1 VAALPDTARAT
12 DLYERYASRLY
23 GYCLHRLGSRE
34 EAEDAVQ
41 TTFLNAF
48 RGLSRGVV
56 PASESAWLFK
66 IAENVCLSRH
76 RATFRRRRVEA
87 PADLT
92 AVEDTVAAPA
102 RADEELIPLEEALA
116 DMPEAQRRALLLR
129 EWQGLSYREI
139 AAELEVSQS
148 AVETLIFRARRSLA
162 RRLEAPRERL
172 RRVGQAIDVGA
183 ALSALKGALST
194 GAALKAVV
202 AGVAVTG
209 LVAGMAED
217 RPQPRRHDAPAS
229 HAPAP
234 TPSKP
239 QAVRVA
245 RPMDAPRRAFAPP
258 AQPRLARARPKARH
272 VTAAN
277 HSAPR
282 RVPPAAPHASGS
294 KPTASHP
301 AATPPPPASASVEP
315 SSSETEPAKPHEQQT
330 TRAKPTGKPEATKP
344 KQPDP
349 APKPKAEED
358 QAEQADAAEPPAEKG
373 PPADPGS
380 PGEADGKGEERR

>member
-1 VAALPDTARAT
+1 VAALPETARAT

-23 GYCLHRLGSRE
+23 GFCLHRLGSRE

-56 PASESAWLFK
+56 PESESAWLFK

-76 RATFRRRRVEA
+76 RASFRRRRVEA
-87 PADLT
+87 PGDLA
-92 AVEDTVAAPA
+92 AVEETVAAPP
-102 RADEELIPLEEALA
+102 RADEELIPLEDALA

-183 ALSALKGALST
+183 ALTALKGALST
-194 GAALKAVV
+194 GAVVKAAVTGVALTGVV
-202 AGVAVTG
+202 AGIA
-209 LVAGMAED
+209 AD
-217 RPQPRRHDAPAS
+217 RPQPRRHDAPPALVPVVS
-229 HAPAP
+229 AKQQDVTRDAPRVDAPRPTFAPTSQPRVVPHKPRPKHAAAAKRHVVVTPAPPRAAAPAP
-234 TPSKP
+234 
-239 QAVRVA
+239 
-245 RPMDAPRRAFAPP
+245 PRG
-258 AQPRLARARPKARH
+258 
-272 VTAAN
+272 
-277 HSAPR
+277 
-282 RVPPAAPHASGS
+282 AS
-294 KPTASHP
+294 
-301 AATPPPPASASVEP
+301 PPPPAPSEP
-315 SSSETEPAKPHEQQT
+315 EAEKAGEHKQQHVKAKP
-330 TRAKPTGKPEATKP
+330 AGKPAS
-344 KQPDP
+344 QPP
-349 APKPKAEED
+349 TVKSEKPKPKTEAPSEP
-358 QAEQADAAEPPAEKG
+358 ADKG

-380 PGEADGKGEERR
+380 QGKANGKEK

>member
-1 VAALPDTARAT
+1 VAALPETARAT

-23 GYCLHRLGSRE
+23 GFCLHRLGSRE

-87 PADLT
+87 PGDLAT
-92 AVEDTVAAPA
+92 VEDTVAAPA
-102 RADEELIPLEEALA
+102 RADDELIPLEDALA
-116 DMPEAQRRALLLR
+116 EMPDAQRRALLLR

-183 ALSALKGALST
+183 VLSALKGALST
-194 GAALKAVV
+194 GAVVKTAV
-202 AGVAVTG
+202 AGVALTG
-209 LVAGMAED
+209 FVAGIAAD
-217 RPQPRRHDAPAS
+217 HPQLRRHDAPP
-229 HAPAP
+229 APAA
-234 TPSKP
+234 SAK
-239 QAVRVA
+239 QRHVA
-245 RPMDAPRRAFAPP
+245 RAPQRVDAPRISFAEPRVSQSVVARKAEPKHAAVSKHSAPRHVVVAPAAPRRA
-258 AQPRLARARPKARH
+258 
-272 VTAAN
+272 
-277 HSAPR
+277 
-282 RVPPAAPHASGS
+282 PAAPHMAS
-294 KPTASHP
+294 
-301 AATPPPPASASVEP
+301 PPAPAVESAPEASQ
-315 SSSETEPAKPHEQQT
+315 SKAHEQQSAKSKPAGKP
-330 TRAKPTGKPEATKP
+330 RSLRPAAKPKKPDAE
-344 KQPDP
+344 
-349 APKPKAEED
+349 PKAEEPEDPEPAVD
-358 QAEQADAAEPPAEKG
+358 QGPPAEKG
-373 PPADPGS
+373 QPADPGTQRQ
-380 PGEADGKGEERR
+380 ANGKNK

>member
-1 VAALPDTARAT
+1 VAALPETARAT

-23 GYCLHRLGSRE
+23 GFCLHRLGNRE

-76 RATFRRRRVEA
+76 RASFRRRRVEV
-87 PADLT
+87 PGDLT
-92 AVEDTVAAPA
+92 AVEETVAAPA
-102 RADEELIPLEEALA
+102 RADEELIPLEDALA
-116 DMPEAQRRALLLR
+116 EMPEAQRRALLLR

-172 RRVGQAIDVGA
+172 RRAGQAIDVGA

-194 GAALKAVV
+194 GAVVKAAV
-202 AGVAVTG
+202 AGVALTG
-209 LVAGMAED
+209 LVAGIATD
-217 RPQPRRHDAPAS
+217 QPQRRRHDAPL
-229 HAPAP
+229 APAP
-234 TPSKP
+234 AAPVKQRHVTRAAP
-239 QAVRVA
+239 QRA
-245 RPMDAPRRAFAPP
+245 DAPRRSFAPESP
-258 AQPRLARARPKARH
+258 SHVASRESRPKQAAAPKRH
-272 VTAAN
+272 VV
-277 HSAPR
+277 
-282 RVPPAAPHASGS
+282 VPPAAPRTIA
-294 KPTASHP
+294 TAPPRAVS
-301 AATPPPPASASVEP
+301 PPPPAPVVASEP
-315 SSSETEPAKPHEQQT
+315 EAPKANAHEQQPART
-330 TRAKPTGKPEATKP
+330 KPPGKPPTTKS
-344 KQPDP
+344 KKP
-349 APKPKAEED
+349 AHEPKPKMDESG
-358 QAEQADAAEPPAEKG
+358 PPADKG

-380 PGEADGKGEERR
+380 QGKANGKSK

>member
-1 VAALPDTARAT
+1 VAALPETARAT

-23 GYCLHRLGSRE
+23 GFCLHRLGSRE

-76 RATFRRRRVEA
+76 RASFRRRRVEV
-87 PADLT
+87 PGDL
-92 AVEDTVAAPA
+92 AVVEETVAAPA
-102 RADEELIPLEEALA
+102 RADDELIPLEDALA

-172 RRVGQAIDVGA
+172 RRAGQAFDVGA

-194 GAALKAVV
+194 GAVVKAVAV
-202 AGVAVTG
+202 GAAVTG
-209 LVAGMAED
+209 LVAGIAED
-217 RPQPRRHDAPAS
+217 RPQPRRHDAPP
-229 HAPAP
+229 APAVAP
-234 TPSKP
+234 VKQRDVTRAP
-239 QAVRVA
+239 QQRV
-245 RPMDAPRRAFAPP
+245 DAPRPSFAPVSQQRVAP
-258 AQPRLARARPKARH
+258 SKARPKRAAARKRH
-272 VTAAN
+272 VVVA
-277 HSAPR
+277 
-282 RVPPAAPHASGS
+282 PAAPRATSRPRAAALPPHASAPASEPAVPQGKAHEQQPAKS
-294 KPTASHP
+294 KPAGKPTAK
-301 AATPPPPASASVEP
+301 
-315 SSSETEPAKPHEQQT
+315 SEKPDT
-330 TRAKPTGKPEATKP
+330 
-344 KQPDP
+344 
-349 APKPKAEED
+349 APKPKS
-358 QAEQADAAEPPAEKG
+358 DAPKDPGPPADKG
-373 PPADPGS
+373 PPADPG
-380 PGEADGKGEERR
+380 AQGKANGKSK

>member
-76 RATFRRRRVEA
+76 RASFRRRRVEA
-87 PADLT
+87 PADLA

-102 RADEELIPLEEALA
+102 RADDELIPLEDALA

-194 GAALKAVV
+194 GAAVKAVV
-202 AGVAVTG
+202 AGVAVSG
-209 LVAGMAED
+209 LVAGIAED

-229 HAPAP
+229 HAPA
-234 TPSKP
+234 TPN
-239 QAVRVA
+239 AARVA
-245 RPMDAPRRAFAPP
+245 QRVDAPRRAFAP
-258 AQPRLARARPKARH
+258 AVQPRPVRARPKARH
-272 VTAAN
+272 VAASQ

-282 RVPPAAPHASGS
+282 RVPSAAPRAAARPSS
-294 KPTASHP
+294 ASHP
-301 AATPPPPASASVEP
+301 SAAPTPPAPTPVEP
-315 SSSETEPAKPHEQQT
+315 SSSEPEHGKPHEQQT
-330 TRAKPTGKPEATKP
+330 IGAKPADKPGTTKP

-349 APKPKAEED
+349 APKPKAEKD
-358 QAEQADAAEPPAEKG
+358 PADRADGHEPPEKEPPA
-373 PPADPGS
+373 DSGS
-380 PGEADGKGEERR
+380 QGKATGKSEERR

>member
-1 VAALPDTARAT
+1 MAALPDTARAT
-12 DLYERYASRLY
+12 DLYERYASRLF
-23 GYCLHRLGSRE
+23 GYCLQRLGSRE

-48 RGLSRGVV
+48 RGLSRGIV

-87 PADLT
+87 PGDLA
-92 AVEDTVAAPA
+92 AVEETVAAPA
-102 RADEELIPLEEALA
+102 RADDELIPLEDALA
-116 DMPEAQRRALLLR
+116 EMPDAQRRALLLR

-194 GAALKAVV
+194 GAVIKAAVT
-202 AGVAVTG
+202 GVALTG
-209 LVAGMAED
+209 LVAGIAVD
-217 RPQPRRHDAPAS
+217 RPQPRRHDAPAP
-229 HAPAP
+229 PAAKQP
-234 TPSKP
+234 H
-239 QAVRVA
+239 VA
-245 RPMDAPRRAFAPP
+245 RALDGVDTPRASLTRE
-258 AQPRLARARPKARH
+258 AQPRASQPVAQRKAKPKHVSTSEPSTPRH
-272 VTAAN
+272 TGVA
-277 HSAPR
+277 
-282 RVPPAAPHASGS
+282 PAAPR
-294 KPTASHP
+294 
-301 AATPPPPASASVEP
+301 AAAPPPASSPLTPVASRAP
-315 SSSETEPAKPHEQQT
+315 DAQQGKAHEQQSVVS
-330 TRAKPTGKPEATKP
+330 RSTGKPVTAKP

-349 APKPKAEED
+349 VPKAK
-358 QAEQADAAEPPAEKG
+358 ADEPKDPAPFADEG
-373 PPADPGS
+373 PPPDSGPPTDPGS
-380 PGEADGKGEERR
+380 QGKANGKNK

>member
-1 VAALPDTARAT
+1 MAAIPDTARAT
-12 DLYERYASRLY
+12 DLYERYASRLF

-76 RATFRRRRVEA
+76 RASFRRRRVEV
-87 PADLT
+87 PGDLA
-92 AVEDTVAAPA
+92 AVEETVAAPA
-102 RADEELIPLEEALA
+102 RADDELIPLEDALA
-116 DMPEAQRRALLLR
+116 EMPEAQRRALLLR

-194 GAALKAVV
+194 GAAVKVAV
-202 AGVAVTG
+202 AGVALTG
-209 LVAGMAED
+209 LVAGIAVD
-217 RPQPRRHDAPAS
+217 PPQLRRHHAPPAPVAPAKQR
-229 HAPAP
+229 HV
-234 TPSKP
+234 T
-239 QAVRVA
+239 RVA
-245 RPMDAPRRAFAPP
+245 SQRVDAPRPSF
-258 AQPRLARARPKARH
+258 
-272 VTAAN
+272 
-277 HSAPR
+277 
-282 RVPPAAPHASGS
+282 AAPSQS
-294 KPTASHP
+294 
-301 AATPPPPASASVEP
+301 
-315 SSSETEPAKPHEQQT
+315 
-330 TRAKPTGKPEATKP
+330 R
-344 KQPDP
+344 
-349 APKPKAEED
+349 
-358 QAEQADAAEPPAEKG
+358 
-373 PPADPGS
+373 
-380 PGEADGKGEERR
+380 

>member
-1 VAALPDTARAT
+1 MEVAALPDTARAT
-12 DLYERYASRLY
+12 DLYERYASRLF

-34 EAEDAVQ
+34 EAEDALQ

-56 PASESAWLFK
+56 PVSESAWLFK

-76 RATFRRRRVEA
+76 RAAFRRRRVEA
-87 PADLT
+87 PGDLA

-102 RADEELIPLEEALA
+102 RADDELIPLEDALA

-139 AAELEVSQS
+139 AAKLEVSQS

-162 RRLEAPRERL
+162 RRLEAPRDRL

-183 ALSALKGALST
+183 ALSALKGTLST
-194 GAALKAVV
+194 GAAVKAVV

-209 LVAGMAED
+209 LVAGIATD
-217 RPQPRRHDAPAS
+217 RPQPRRHDAPAPAS
-229 HAPAP
+229 HAAVTPA
-234 TPSKP
+234 TPHATRAPQQVDAPPVSASRTAWP
-239 QAVRVA
+239 VAQAVS
-245 RPMDAPRRAFAPP
+245 
-258 AQPRLARARPKARH
+258 RH
-272 VTAAN
+272 VTVSK

-282 RVPPAAPHASGS
+282 HVAPTAPRAAVPTRPASRPAAAPSSA
-294 KPTASHP
+294 P
-301 AATPPPPASASVEP
+301 ATS
-315 SSSETEPAKPHEQQT
+315 SSSEVEHGKPHEQQA
-330 TRAKPTGKPEATKP
+330 TRAQP
-344 KQPDP
+344 KQPT
-349 APKPKAEED
+349 PKPKAEKNASPSGDE
-358 QAEQADAAEPPAEKG
+358 AEPVEKG

-380 PGEADGKGEERR
+380 QGNANGKSK

>member
-1 VAALPDTARAT
+1 VAALPETARAT

-23 GYCLHRLGSRE
+23 GFCLQRLGNRE

-76 RATFRRRRVEA
+76 RASFRRRRVEV
-87 PADLT
+87 PGDLT
-92 AVEDTVAAPA
+92 VVEETVAAPA
-102 RADEELIPLEEALA
+102 RADDELIPLEDALA
-116 DMPEAQRRALLLR
+116 EMPEAQRRALLLR

-162 RRLEAPRERL
+162 RRLVAPRERL

-194 GAALKAVV
+194 GAVVKAVV
-202 AGVAVTG
+202 AGAAVTG
-209 LVAGMAED
+209 LLAGIAED
-217 RPQPRRHDAPAS
+217 RPQPRRHDAPL
-229 HAPAP
+229 APAAP
-234 TPSKP
+234 VKQREVTRAP
-239 QAVRVA
+239 QRV
-245 RPMDAPRRAFAPP
+245 DAPRINFAPET
-258 AQPRLARARPKARH
+258 QPRVSQPVVPHKAKPKHAAVSKHAAPRH
-272 VTAAN
+272 VRKPAAPPRVAPSLAE
-277 HSAPR
+277 SASP
-282 RVPPAAPHASGS
+282 PPAASSEPDSQQGKAHEQQPAKSKPAG
-294 KPTASHP
+294 KPTAKSEKP
-301 AATPPPPASASVEP
+301 A
-315 SSSETEPAKPHEQQT
+315 
-330 TRAKPTGKPEATKP
+330 R
-344 KQPDP
+344 
-349 APKPKAEED
+349 APKPKSDERND
-358 QAEQADAAEPPAEKG
+358 PG

-380 PGEADGKGEERR
+380 QGKANGKSK

>member
-1 VAALPDTARAT
+1 MAALPDTARAT

-23 GYCLHRLGSRE
+23 GFCLHRLGSRE

-76 RATFRRRRVEA
+76 RAAFRRRRVEA
-87 PADLT
+87 PGDLA

-102 RADEELIPLEEALA
+102 RADDELIPLEDALA
-116 DMPEAQRRALLLR
+116 EMPDAQRRALLLR

-194 GAALKAVV
+194 GAAVKAAV
-202 AGVAVTG
+202 AGVALTG
-209 LVAGMAED
+209 LVAGVAAD
-217 RPQPRRHDAPAS
+217 RPQPRRHDAPP
-229 HAPAP
+229 APAAP
-234 TPSKP
+234 AKQRHVTRAS
-239 QAVRVA
+239 QRVDA
-245 RPMDAPRRAFAPP
+245 RRISFAPES
-258 AQPRLARARPKARH
+258 QPRLSQPVATGPKHVARSK
-272 VTAAN
+272 

-282 RVPPAAPHASGS
+282 HVVVASAAPRVAAPPAPTSSRPAAPS
-294 KPTASHP
+294 
-301 AATPPPPASASVEP
+301 EP
-315 SSSETEPAKPHEQQT
+315 EAQQGKAHEQQP
-330 TRAKPTGKPEATKP
+330 AKSKPIGKPSAKSEKP
-344 KQPDP
+344 DR
-349 APKPKAEED
+349 APKAKSDEPKD
-358 QAEQADAAEPPAEKG
+358 PEPPAGKG
-373 PPADPGS
+373 QPADPGS
-380 PGEADGKGEERR
+380 QGQANGKNK